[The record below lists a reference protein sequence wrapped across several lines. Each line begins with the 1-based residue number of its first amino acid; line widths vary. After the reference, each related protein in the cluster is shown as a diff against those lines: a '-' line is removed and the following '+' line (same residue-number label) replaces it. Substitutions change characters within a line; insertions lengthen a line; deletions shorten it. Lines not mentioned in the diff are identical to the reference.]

1 MKWIEEIIKVL
12 KQNNGEAM
20 HYATIAE
27 LVVENNPEITET
39 NATPNQTVN
48 QYLNNNST
56 LFEKVARGIYKLKD
70 DSIQENV
77 EYSEIP
83 AEEID
88 KIRQEESRKLIV
100 KAYGLHWK
108 RNNVDWKKPNDL
120 KVLGAQSEAKNVNFA
135 KMRGVYI
142 LHNEQE
148 IVYVGQ
154 AISEEGIGKRLREHT
169 KDRLANRWNTFS
181 WFGLDSVNSNGE
193 IIRSSVNDFQLSIQG
208 IADVLEGILL
218 EILEPRSNRRGG
230 NGFAPNNKNDN
241 GDLELGEYSQVID
254 DAVEKELFRHMVN
267 KYLST
272 K

>member
-100 KAYGLHWK
+100 IGGVKYEK
-108 RNNVDWKKPNDL
+108 RIFEKDL
-120 KVLGAQSEAKNVNFA
+120 RNKLQEVSKTEKDVPILDKVYF
-135 KMRGVYI
+135 
-142 LHNEQE
+142 
-148 IVYVGQ
+148 
-154 AISEEGIGKRLREHT
+154 
-169 KDRLANRWNTFS
+169 
-181 WFGLDSVNSNGE
+181 
-193 IIRSSVNDFQLSIQG
+193 IQG
-208 IADVLEGILL
+208 ENYGNYNEVMMNLMEGSGGVHCMAA
-218 EILEPRSNRRGG
+218 EEPN
-230 NGFAPNNKNDN
+230 F
-241 GDLELGEYSQVID
+241 
-254 DAVEKELFRHMVN
+254 EKWG
-267 KYLST
+267 
-272 K
+272 